1 MIWAFYYIVQTGHKV
16 CQLVSI
22 VYTVIC
28 FYSQY
33 YVLILQK
40 LFELIVHEFFRF
52 LGHYST

>member
-1 MIWAFYYIVQTGHKV
+1 MIWAFDDIVQTGHKV